1 MFHVLGGPLA
11 ARSCYLCTVREKLL
25 CRAGIHYG
33 GGKRGQFKHGP
44 KESDKSKI
52 KSLMQAGFHVV

>member
-1 MFHVLGGPLA
+1 MS
-11 ARSCYLCTVREKLL
+11 ARSCYLCTAREKLL

-33 GGKRGQFKHGP
+33 GGKRGKFKHGL

-52 KSLMQAGFHVV
+52 KTLMQADFHVV